1 MFQMLG
7 SWAPKIEVSKHRRKK
22 RKKSKRGGGV
32 CGQAFKDTVR
42 KKASISYMGKGT
54 EVL

>member
-1 MFQMLG
+1 MLG

-22 RKKSKRGGGV
+22 RKKSKGGGGA
-32 CGQAFKDTVR
+32 CGQAFKGTVR